1 MAVVELDAANPMA
14 AALALMHAERAVL
27 RDPPAGFFPTTQE
40 CALAMA
46 RRLDL
51 RPGLSVLDPSGGF
64 GSLLDACRYL
74 CPEATYETAERAP
87 ELRAILAAKGY
98 AVLADDMYTL
108 RASGRRW
115 ERIIANPDFTSAEDF
130 RQTVEAVEHLLA
142 PGGRY
147 IGLVCAL
154 GLHRSDDLA
163 EAFKQWLRSYDA
175 TVVRLGRD
183 VFRNA
188 ARAANVPVARI
199 LIDKPGLPRAASA
212 CTADTTPRAR
222 YDGKP
227 A

>member
-1 MAVVELDAANPMA
+1 MVVVELDAATPTI

-27 RDPPAGFFPTTQE
+27 LNPPDGFFPTPQE

-51 RPGLSVLDPSGGF
+51 RPGLAVLDPSGGF

-74 CPEATYETAERAP
+74 CPNAIYETTERAP
-87 ELRAILAAKGY
+87 ELRTILAAKDY

-115 ERIIANPDFTSAEDF
+115 ERIIANPDFTDAEDF
-130 RQTVEAVEHLLA
+130 RQTVEAVEHLLT

-147 IGLVCAL
+147 VGLVCAL
-154 GLHRSDDLA
+154 GLHRSDEPA
-163 EAFKQWLRSYDA
+163 TTFKQWLRSYDA

-199 LIDKPGLPRAASA
+199 LIDKP
-212 CTADTTPRAR
+212 C
-222 YDGKP
+222 
-227 A
+227 